1 MARVR
6 STARVSREGEEMKV
20 LVMPKLNRLL
30 LKKKML
36 MKVKI
41 TVF

>member
-1 MARVR
+1 L
-6 STARVSREGEEMKV
+6 TKV
-20 LVMPKLNRLL
+20 LLMPKLNRLL

-36 MKVKI
+36 MKMEKI